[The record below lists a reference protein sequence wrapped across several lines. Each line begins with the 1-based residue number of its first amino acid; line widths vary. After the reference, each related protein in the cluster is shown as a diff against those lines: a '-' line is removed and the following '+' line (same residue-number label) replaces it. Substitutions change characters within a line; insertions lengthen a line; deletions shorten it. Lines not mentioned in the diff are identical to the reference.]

1 MSRFLTS
8 VGILLALTVLSVCS
22 LWMLRHECRRYTAIT
37 EETAAALA
45 DGDTRAALAGC
56 DRLEA
61 SWEHF
66 HDMTGLFVDGGKLD
80 AIYSHITPL
89 RPLLEQGDPYAFS
102 ELESIRLLTQGL
114 YEEELPVF
122 WHIM

>member
-8 VGILLALTVLSVCS
+8 IGILLTLTVLSVFS
-22 LWMLRHECRRYTAIT
+22 LLLLHSECAHYTQLT
-37 EETAAALA
+37 EAVTAACTAGDTATALA
-45 DGDTRAALAGC
+45 CFDTM
-56 DRLEA
+56 EEE
-61 SWEHF
+61 WEHF
-66 HDMTGLFVDGGKLD
+66 HDVTGIFVDGGKLD

-89 RPLLEQGDPYAFS
+89 RPLLEQGDPYALS

-114 YEEELPVF
+114 YEEEMPLF